1 LLSNTSKVG
10 GSIDKENRE
19 KRKKKMQE
27 ELLALEQLEEETP
40 LIQDQ
45 MLRKSWLISELLKI
59 SEEEELYWKQRSHD
73 KLLHEGDLNTEYFH
87 RMANGRKRRNL
98 IIRMEDGDK
107 TIEGDADLLAH
118 ATDYY
123 KNLFGPDLGNS
134 FPLDP
139 ALWEEED
146 KVDEAENNTL
156 CPPFSEEEIKYA
168 LFQME
173 KNKAAGPDKIPIE
186 FYQSCWDIIK
196 SDIIELFDDFHKGN
210 LPVNRLN
217 YGVITLLP
225 KVQDA
230 AKIQQFRP
238 ICLLNCLY
246 KWITKTLTLRIEKLA
261 DKLILKTQSSFL
273 KGRNIMN
280 GVMALHEIL
289 HETKRNKEVGV
300 VLKLDFE
307 KAYDKVNWNF
317 LFDCLHLWGFCDTW
331 VNWIKAVVTGGIVCV
346 KLNNVEGPY
355 FISHKGVRQGDPL
368 SPILF
373 NFVADCLARMVRRA
387 HTQWPAL
394 WLS

>member
-1 LLSNTSKVG
+1 MRSSSVWSNL
-10 GSIDKENRE
+10 
-19 KRKKKMQE
+19 KKMYSY
-27 ELLALEQLEEETP
+27 LLIKSGKKTH
-40 LIQDQ
+40 LIT
-45 MLRKSWLISELLKI
+45 ELLKLN
-59 SEEEELYWKQRSHD
+59 EEEEIYWQQRSHD
-73 KLLHEGDLNTEYFH
+73 KQLKEGDRNTEYFH

-98 IIRMEDGDK
+98 IISMEDEGR
-107 TIEGDADLLAH
+107 TIEGDAELLAH

-123 KNLFGPDLGNS
+123 KNLFGPEIGNS

-139 ALWEEED
+139 ALWQEEE
-146 KVDEAENNTL
+146 KVNMEENDML
-156 CPPFSEEEIKYA
+156 PQPFSEEEIRFA
-168 LFQME
+168 LFSME

-210 LPVNRLN
+210 LLVNRLN

-230 AKIQQFRP
+230 AKIQQFRQ
-238 ICLLNCLY
+238 ICLLNFLY

-280 GVMALHEIL
+280 SVMALHEIL

-307 KAYDKVNWNF
+307 KAYDKVN
-317 LFDCLHLWGFCDTW
+317 
-331 VNWIKAVVTGGIVCV
+331 
-346 KLNNVEGPY
+346 
-355 FISHKGVRQGDPL
+355 
-368 SPILF
+368 
-373 NFVADCLARMVRRA
+373 
-387 HTQWPAL
+387 
-394 WLS
+394 